1 MKYLDVIQCRS
12 DVGIIADQVG
22 NKFLIMFETVSG
34 VEFRWYQMT
43 FVWKNYRVV
52 G

>member
-12 DVGIIADQVG
+12 DVGIIAGQSG

-34 VEFRWYQMT
+34 VEFRWYEMT
-43 FVWKNYRVV
+43 YVHWKYRVV